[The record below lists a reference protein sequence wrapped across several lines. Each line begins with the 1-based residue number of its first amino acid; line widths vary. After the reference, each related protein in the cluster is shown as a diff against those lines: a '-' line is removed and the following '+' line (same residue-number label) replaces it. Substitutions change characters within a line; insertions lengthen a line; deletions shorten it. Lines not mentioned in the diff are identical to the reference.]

1 MRKPVRILL
10 IVAAVLAVITLV
22 NVAPMISRRTPRMEQ
37 YESHGITV
45 YAEPTDRAEVDRI
58 AARISDRTA
67 SVVGALG
74 ATSASGISIII
85 YPSNKVLHRKTIGLA
100 GVFLP
105 DWFIG
110 NNTTDF
116 VLITSPANPGP
127 VHDRE
132 SIELAAVHE
141 YVHVLTDR
149 RNRGLSHW
157 LREGIALYLA
167 GQTPTSATIRSYR
180 DISFQEFSLN
190 GPIRFANV
198 GGYALAYTLI
208 DYITTE
214 FGWQAVVD
222 LIEPGATYQSV
233 LGISDRELY
242 ERWRLTLPGV

>member
-1 MRKPVRILL
+1 MRKPIRILL
-10 IVAAVLAVITLV
+10 VVAAVLAVITLV
-22 NVAPMISRRTPRMEQ
+22 NFAPMISRRTPRMEQ

-132 SIELAAVHE
+132 
-141 YVHVLTDR
+141 
-149 RNRGLSHW
+149 
-157 LREGIALYLA
+157 GIALYLA
-167 GQTPTSATIRSYR
+167 GQTPTFATIRHYR

-222 LIEPGATYQSV
+222 LIEPGATNQSV

-242 ERWRLTLPGV
+242 EQWRSTLPGA